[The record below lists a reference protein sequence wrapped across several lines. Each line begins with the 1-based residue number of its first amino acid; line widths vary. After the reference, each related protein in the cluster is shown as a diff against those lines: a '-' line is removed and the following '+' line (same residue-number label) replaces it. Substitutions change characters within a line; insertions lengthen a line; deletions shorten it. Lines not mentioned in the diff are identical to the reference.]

1 MIVIPAI
8 DLSEGRVVR
17 LTQGDPN
24 RETRYGEDPV
34 AAARRF
40 EREGASILH
49 VVDLDAAL
57 GSGANR
63 VAIEAVCSAVDI
75 PVQVGGGLRTLQAIE
90 DAIGVGAARAIVGSA
105 AVWSPGFVEDAVDRW
120 AQRIVVAL
128 DVRDGHALARGWKEQ
143 GPPFD
148 LLLPRLDAA
157 GAPRFLMTSVAV
169 DGTMQGPDLE
179 FYRAVLASTDRPVI
193 ASGGVRTEAD
203 LRALAEAGV
212 EAVVVGRALYEG
224 ELTLPGAL
232 QAVAP

>member
-105 AVWSPGFVEDAVDRW
+105 AVFGAAHLEPLQFPALFVFGL
-120 AQRIVVAL
+120 VA
-128 DVRDGHALARGWKEQ
+128 
-143 GPPFD
+143 
-148 LLLPRLDAA
+148 
-157 GAPRFLMTSVAV
+157 
-169 DGTMQGPDLE
+169 
-179 FYRAVLASTDRPVI
+179 AVLATR
-193 ASGGVRTEAD
+193 SGRLG
-203 LRALAEAGV
+203 
-212 EAVVVGRALYEG
+212 
-224 ELTLPGAL
+224 PGIWAHVAFN
-232 QAVAP
+232 AVAVANLQF